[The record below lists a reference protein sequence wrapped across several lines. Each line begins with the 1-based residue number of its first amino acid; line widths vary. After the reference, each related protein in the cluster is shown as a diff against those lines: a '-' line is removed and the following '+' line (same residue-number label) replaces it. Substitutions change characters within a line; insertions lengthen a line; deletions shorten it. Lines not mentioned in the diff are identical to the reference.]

1 MHSIKYLL
9 VLTVILCFTSCKKDK
24 TEPASNTSYTNG
36 ILILNEGLFQ
46 HNNSSLSW
54 LDLTTNEV
62 TPDVFLSINNRPLG
76 DTGNDMLLYGNKIY
90 IAVTGSS
97 TVEVL
102 DKNSLINKKQILF
115 NHNGQSQEPRQLAA
129 QNGKV
134 FVTSFDGYVTV
145 IDTSSL
151 QITDRIKVGRNPEGI
166 CVSNSSLFVS
176 NSGGLDFGNEDS
188 TVFEIDL
195 NTLTIIDTF
204 VVGKNPGS
212 LISDSYN
219 NIYVILRKE
228 SGISTPDLVKI
239 NTVNQSITSL
249 GIPATSFSK
258 RDDYLYLSYY
268 DYSSG
273 MSTVSVFD
281 CLNQTIINADFT
293 NNHNFTTLYGVIPYK
308 QNELICIDAMNYT
321 NSGYLTF
328 FNSSGQ
334 FTNKFNVGLNP
345 NTILHYE

>member
-1 MHSIKYLL
+1 MNSIKYIL
-9 VLTVILCFTSCKKDK
+9 VALVFLTACKKEEA
-24 TEPASNTSYTNG
+24 EPLPEGGYSNG
-36 ILILNEGLFQ
+36 ILVLNEGLFQ
-46 HNNSSLSW
+46 LNNSSLSW
-54 LDLTTNEV
+54 IDLETE
-62 TPDVFLSINNRPLG
+62 DVRQNLFLNTNNRPLG
-76 DTGNDMLLYGNKIY
+76 DIGNDMILYGNKIY
-90 IAVTGSS
+90 ITVTGSS
-97 TVEVL
+97 TVEIL
-102 DKNSLINKKQILF
+102 DKSSLKSIKQIPF
-115 NHNGQSQEPRQLAA
+115 NYNGQAQEPRNITTHQ
-129 QNGKV
+129 GKV
-134 FVTSFDGYVTV
+134 FVSSFDGYVSA

-151 QITDRIKVGRNPEGI
+151 QITKRIKVGRNPEGV